1 MDYTSDAHSQQ
12 ANIMSGFD
20 VTERKAQALR
30 NKNMKT
36 GLTSTNFSLGD
47 AKVDYETTSK
57 AGQRH
62 AATGPSKNQAAVSI
76 PAQKS
81 SIDFGRETPTYRS
94 VAQVLV
100 PVISPCLL
108 ALTLTSQ
115 EAMAY
120 QGNTTDFQQ
129 MRTEVNNLKTHL
141 RRHQI
146 SMGNE
151 KVAYTTDYREKFQS
165 NPESCYS
172 HSDRKIELRKVIDDT
187 RRCHFS
193 LGDDK
198 TDYVS
203 NAHRSL
209 SLSLPVLLCP

>member
-1 MDYTSDAHSQQ
+1 MIFAHENFTIQRLLSYLATIRSVHRLISSPDLTLSLSLSLSSAPQMDYTSDAHSQQ

-100 PVISPCLL
+100 QVISPCLL
-108 ALTLTSQ
+108 ALTP
-115 EAMAY
+115 
-120 QGNTTDFQQ
+120 
-129 MRTEVNNLKTHL
+129 HL
-141 RRHQI
+141 PPSLRKPWPTKGTPQI
-146 SMGNE
+146 SN
-151 KVAYTTDYREKFQS
+151 K
-165 NPESCYS
+165 
-172 HSDRKIELRKVIDDT
+172 
-187 RRCHFS
+187 
-193 LGDDK
+193 
-198 TDYVS
+198 
-203 NAHRSL
+203 
-209 SLSLPVLLCP
+209 